1 MALRFIV
8 LELSQNFWVQD
19 AELKKVGAA
28 A

>member
-1 MALRFIV
+1 MALRFIM